1 MVISKYSLLGSLELA
16 RRVFVY
22 GLLMKYLKKNTLQQL
37 VQQLQIKYF
46 TLIGID
52 FKIKTIQIGNK
63 SIKLQIWDTAGQERF
78 KVITKTYYKGAH
90 GVLLT
95 FDITNIDS
103 FDQIEHWMKQ
113 INENAQLN
121 ISKVLVG
128 NKSDK
133 EKERQVKTID
143 AENLA
148 SKYDMKYYET
158 SAKTNYN
165 VYEVFS
171 YLASD
176 LFDKVAKENANIK
189 ALREENLRRTVML
202 NKEDEKVNHETK
214 KSCCK

>member
-1 MVISKYSLLGSLELA
+1 
-16 RRVFVY
+16 
-22 GLLMKYLKKNTLQQL
+22 
-37 VQQLQIKYF
+37 
-46 TLIGID
+46 
-52 FKIKTIQIGNK
+52 
-63 SIKLQIWDTAGQERF
+63 
-78 KVITKTYYKGAH
+78 
-90 GVLLT
+90 
-95 FDITNIDS
+95 
-103 FDQIEHWMKQ
+103 MKQ